1 MNEQNGNESEIR
13 QVPEAVV
20 KTRKYQFSIVWLVPV
35 VALIIGGWLAFKAL
49 SEKGP
54 VITIAFSTAEGME
67 AGKTKIKY
75 KDVEVGKV
83 EGIRVSDDLTHVIV
97 TAEMVKDAAPYLT
110 EQTRFWVVRARV
122 TAGEVSGLGTI
133 FSGAYIG
140 MDPGKSGNSRRHFK
154 GLETPPVV
162 TKDLPGKHFILKS
175 ERLGS
180 LDLGAPIY
188 YRQIKVGQIVSYE
201 LEEDNR
207 TIRFRVFVHAP
218 HHELVYENSKFWNAS
233 GLDVSLDADGIK
245 IQTESLVSLIGGGIA
260 FDVPDGQTP
269 GKPASKDQVFTL
281 YQNREDIY
289 EKVSAELNHWIL
301 QFEGSV
307 RGLSEGAPVE
317 YKGIK
322 FGEVSDI
329 RARFDMKTLN
339 PIILVYIA
347 TDPEVFSV
355 VGESRL
361 TQKGEMEAL
370 VAKGLRAQ
378 LQTGNLLTGQLF
390 VDIGFHPDAP
400 PAKVKYD
407 REYPE
412 IPTLPAPM
420 EMITASLSQLLNKLE
435 KLPVEEI
442 TRSLKNTVQGVER
455 LVTSEELRQSIVEL
469 NATLVNARKISA
481 DVNTTITP
489 ELYSAIS
496 QLNNTLQE
504 SQKTIAQVRNSVDQN
519 SPLYRELV
527 RAMKELA
534 DAAQSIRTMA
544 DYLERHPDA
553 LIYGKGRPK

>member
-1 MNEQNGNESEIR
+1 
-13 QVPEAVV
+13 
-20 KTRKYQFSIVWLVPV
+20 
-35 VALIIGGWLAFKAL
+35 
-49 SEKGP
+49 
-54 VITIAFSTAEGME
+54 
-67 AGKTKIKY
+67 
-75 KDVEVGKV
+75 
-83 EGIRVSDDLTHVIV
+83 
-97 TAEMVKDAAPYLT
+97 
-110 EQTRFWVVRARV
+110 
-122 TAGEVSGLGTI
+122 
-133 FSGAYIG
+133 
-140 MDPGKSGNSRRHFK
+140 
-154 GLETPPVV
+154 
-162 TKDLPGKHFILKS
+162 
-175 ERLGS
+175 
-180 LDLGAPIY
+180 
-188 YRQIKVGQIVSYE
+188 
-201 LEEDNR
+201 
-207 TIRFRVFVHAP
+207 
-218 HHELVYENSKFWNAS
+218 
-233 GLDVSLDADGIK
+233 
-245 IQTESLVSLIGGGIA
+245 
-260 FDVPDGQTP
+260 
-269 GKPASKDQVFTL
+269 
-281 YQNREDIY
+281 
-289 EKVSAELNHWIL
+289 
-301 QFEGSV
+301 
-307 RGLSEGAPVE
+307 
-317 YKGIK
+317 
-322 FGEVSDI
+322 
-329 RARFDMKTLN
+329 
-339 PIILVYIA
+339 
-347 TDPEVFSV
+347 
-355 VGESRL
+355 
-361 TQKGEMEAL
+361 MEAL

>member
-218 HHELVYENSKFWNAS
+218 HHELIYENSKFWNAS